1 MAEFTFAKTVNGGK
15 KRGSITSSN
24 IAYALFVL
32 FCFWAGAQML
42 SMLIHAPGVFEHL
55 IQMQDSSRP
64 RVEISLTVGTLFGLI
79 PFLAGC
85 VLIGIPGLLT
95 ARHTAGPPVI
105 NAFSKPGGRQITG
118 NFRAL

>member
-15 KRGSITSSN
+15 KRGSLTGSN

-64 RVEISLTVGTLFGLI
+64 RGEISLVVGTLFGLI

-85 VLIGIPGLLT
+85 VLIGIPGL
-95 ARHTAGPPVI
+95 I
-105 NAFSKPGGRQITG
+105 
-118 NFRAL
+118 FRWRSRR

>member
-1 MAEFTFAKTVNGGK
+1 MAEFTFAKSASSGK
-15 KRGSITSSN
+15 KRLSITSSN

-55 IQMQDSSRP
+55 IQMQDSSHP
-64 RVEISLTVGTLFGLI
+64 RVEIGLMVGTLFGLI

-85 VLIGIPGLLT
+85 VLIGILGLIFRWR
-95 ARHTAGPPVI
+95 RHH
-105 NAFSKPGGRQITG
+105 
-118 NFRAL
+118 

>member
-42 SMLIHAPGVFEHL
+42 SMLIDAPGVFGHL

-85 VLIGIPGLLT
+85 VLIGIPGL
-95 ARHTAGPPVI
+95 I
-105 NAFSKPGGRQITG
+105 
-118 NFRAL
+118 FRWRSRR

>member
-1 MAEFTFAKTVNGGK
+1 MAEFTFAKAGNGGK
-15 KRGSITSSN
+15 KRRAITSSN

-64 RVEISLTVGTLFGLI
+64 HIEIGLMVGTLFGLI
-79 PFLAGC
+79 PFLAGTL
-85 VLIGIPGLLT
+85 LIGVLGLL
-95 ARHTAGPPVI
+95 
-105 NAFSKPGGRQITG
+105 
-118 NFRAL
+118 FRWRSHR

>member
-15 KRGSITSSN
+15 KRGSLTGSN

-55 IQMQDSSRP
+55 MQDSSRP
-64 RVEISLTVGTLFGLI
+64 RVEISLVVGTLFGLI

-85 VLIGIPGLLT
+85 VLIGIPGL
-95 ARHTAGPPVI
+95 I
-105 NAFSKPGGRQITG
+105 
-118 NFRAL
+118 FRWRSRR

>member
-1 MAEFTFAKTVNGGK
+1 MKYGGQDGRVHLCK
-15 KRGSITSSN
+15 DRQRRQKEGSLTGSN

-64 RVEISLTVGTLFGLI
+64 RVEISLVVGTLFGLI

-85 VLIGIPGLLT
+85 VLIGIPGL
-95 ARHTAGPPVI
+95 I
-105 NAFSKPGGRQITG
+105 
-118 NFRAL
+118 FRWRSRR

>member
-64 RVEISLTVGTLFGLI
+64 RVEISLMVGTLFGLI

-85 VLIGIPGLLT
+85 VLIGIPGL
-95 ARHTAGPPVI
+95 I
-105 NAFSKPGGRQITG
+105 
-118 NFRAL
+118 FRWRSRR

>member
-15 KRGSITSSN
+15 KRGSLTGSN

-64 RVEISLTVGTLFGLI
+64 RVEISLVVGTLFGLI

-85 VLIGIPGLLT
+85 VLIGIPGL
-95 ARHTAGPPVI
+95 APYSWPA
-105 NAFSKPGGRQITG
+105 GRQRVWQTRRSSG
-118 NFRAL
+118 YG

>member
-15 KRGSITSSN
+15 KRSAITSSN

-42 SMLIHAPGVFEHL
+42 SMLIHAPGVLEHL

-64 RVEISLTVGTLFGLI
+64 RVEIGLLVGTLFGLI
-79 PFLAGC
+79 PFVAASL
-85 VLIGIPGLLT
+85 LIGISG
-95 ARHTAGPPVI
+95 
-105 NAFSKPGGRQITG
+105 
-118 NFRAL
+118 